1 MRKKLIEAL
10 FCLHPGK
17 GCGQEE
23 PVGLG
28 SHHIAAS
35 SALSMLPPSFP
46 VTLAML
52 TGTCLGLSKLDRST
66 GHSRCGGSRTLG
78 SVTVVRTGEM
88 QFLLLPGSS
97 DTQPTLSCFLRILS
111 PLSSLTSELSG
122 PGTTSVVT
130 PDNVPLCSS
139 LNEVT
144 KQHEHESCAQVKFC
158 KAM

>member
-1 MRKKLIEAL
+1 MVRKN
-10 FCLHPGK
+10 
-17 GCGQEE
+17 

-28 SHHIAAS
+28 SHHIVAS

-66 GHSRCGGSRTLG
+66 GHWRCGGSRTLE
-78 SVTVVRTGEM
+78 SVTVVQIGEM

-97 DTQPTLSCFLRILS
+97 DTQPILSCVLHILS
-111 PLSSLTSELSG
+111 PLSSLISEISG
-122 PGTTSVVT
+122 AGTTSVVT
-130 PDNVPLCSS
+130 PDNVPQCSS

-144 KQHEHESCAQVKFC
+144 KQHKHESYAQVKFC
-158 KAM
+158 KAT